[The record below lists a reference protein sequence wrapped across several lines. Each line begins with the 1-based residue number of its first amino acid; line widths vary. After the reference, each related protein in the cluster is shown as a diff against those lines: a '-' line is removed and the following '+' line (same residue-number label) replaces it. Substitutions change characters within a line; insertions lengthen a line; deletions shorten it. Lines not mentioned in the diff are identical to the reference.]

1 MFDLQEANELFEVK
15 WIDGSVLKLKKPSRA
30 MELSFLQMRD
40 ESVNDEQMQ
49 VIFYNLMFRIF
60 ERREPVYIEQKGFL
74 KKLKRK
80 KELLKIEME
89 DVEKIPYEALFA
101 VLKEYF
107 DFYYKS
113 LNMGE

>member
-40 ESVNDEQMQ
+40 EAVNDEQAQ
-49 VIFYNLMFRIF
+49 AIFYNLMFRIF
-60 ERREPVYIEQKGFL
+60 ERREPVYIEKKGFL
-74 KKLKRK
+74 NKMKRK
-80 KELLKIEME
+80 KELLNIEME
-89 DVEKIPYEALFA
+89 DIEKIPYEALFE

-113 LNMGE
+113 LKMGE